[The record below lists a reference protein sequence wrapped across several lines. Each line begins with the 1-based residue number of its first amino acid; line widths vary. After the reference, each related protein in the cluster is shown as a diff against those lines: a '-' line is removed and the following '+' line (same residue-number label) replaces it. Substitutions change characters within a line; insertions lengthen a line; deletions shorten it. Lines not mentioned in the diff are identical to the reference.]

1 MRVRYILPPIVNR
14 FFPVHGSIPAMRVRY
29 IVMLVCFKM
38 PSWRFNS
45 RYAGK
50 IHQSSVSDSLP
61 ALEGSIPAMRV
72 RYIMLTHN
80 LHNIIRF
87 NSRYAGKIH
96 HVILDQNIP
105 VKKGSIPAMRVR
117 YIGETTNGKL

>member
-1 MRVRYILPPIVNR
+1 MLL
-14 FFPVHGSIPAMRVRY
+14 GSIPAMRVRY

-96 HVILDQNIP
+96 PFCIIKRSANYGN
-105 VKKGSIPAMRVR
+105 GSIPAMRVR
-117 YIGETTNGKL
+117 YISKNNGKHCH